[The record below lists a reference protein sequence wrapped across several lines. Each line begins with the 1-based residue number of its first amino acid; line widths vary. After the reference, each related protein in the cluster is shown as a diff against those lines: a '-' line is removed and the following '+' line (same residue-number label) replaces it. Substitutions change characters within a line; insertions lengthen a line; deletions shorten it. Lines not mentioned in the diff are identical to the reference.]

1 MGKAAELA
9 KAEMEAQA
17 PRITKMR
24 DRLVSG
30 LLEKI
35 PYSRYNG
42 HTTKRLPGNLSMS
55 FEYVEGESMLLFLN
69 MNGVASSSGSAC
81 TSRALKASHVLTSMG
96 VPIESCHGSLLL
108 TLGRENTE
116 EDVDYVLEILPGIVQ
131 RLRDMSPLYE
141 DMVTK
146 KKAGG

>member
-1 MGKAAELA
+1 EMPVLVPRVAA
-9 KAEMEAQA
+9 
-17 PRITKMR
+17 MR
-24 DRLVSG
+24 DRLVKG
-30 LLEKI
+30 LRDKI
-35 PYSRYNG
+35 DYCRYNG
-42 HTTKRLPGNLSMS
+42 HPAKRLPGNISLSM
-55 FEYVEGESMLLFLN
+55 EYVEGESMLLFLN

-96 VPIESCHGSLLL
+96 VPIESCHGSLLM

-116 EDVDYVLEILPGIVQ
+116 EDVDYMIEILPGIVQ

-146 KKAGG
+146 KKQG